1 LPSRSASAAARP
13 MKSPLSQLIQRSMP
27 VCARR
32 VALGE
37 FRDQMPKLFSSR
49 SDRSALNP
57 YSVIPELAP
66 ASSSASRS
74 VM

>member
-1 LPSRSASAAARP
+1 
-13 MKSPLSQLIQRSMP
+13 MNSPLSQAIQRSMP
-27 VCARR
+27 VIARR

-57 YSVIPELAP
+57 YSRDPEIRARLQQRP
-66 ASSSASRS
+66 AQRDVSPIRQWIS
-74 VM
+74 